1 MRTNLTMKLATLLL
15 AVLALLAMGVVVAV
29 KSINLDQ
36 IKELLTTQVK
46 TATGRTLTI
55 SGPLDLQLGLTPR
68 VVANDVTL
76 SNPPGSTRPDMV
88 KVKHFELEI
97 SLLPLLKHEILIKR
111 LIVSSP
117 DILIETEAK
126 GPGNLSFSVP
136 TEKIEPKPAAP
147 ATGSASAYQLN
158 LLEVKIEN
166 AVVAQL
172 ERSTGKTEL
181 VEVKSLTIQPDK
193 NSSELLAVR
202 LAAKI
207 QGSTIESNGTVGTF
221 AAAIGGKPW
230 PLHLKGGIEGL
241 TF

>member
-46 TATGRTLTI
+46 T
-55 SGPLDLQLGLTPR
+55 
-68 VVANDVTL
+68 
-76 SNPPGSTRPDMV
+76 
-88 KVKHFELEI
+88 
-97 SLLPLLKHEILIKR
+97 
-111 LIVSSP
+111 
-117 DILIETEAK
+117 
-126 GPGNLSFSVP
+126 
-136 TEKIEPKPAAP
+136 